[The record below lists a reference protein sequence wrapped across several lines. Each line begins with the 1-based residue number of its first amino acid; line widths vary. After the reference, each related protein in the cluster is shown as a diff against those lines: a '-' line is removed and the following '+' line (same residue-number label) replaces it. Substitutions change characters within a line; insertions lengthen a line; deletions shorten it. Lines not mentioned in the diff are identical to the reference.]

1 MSGWEGSAA
10 DGALFSNSR
19 FTDLAIPEGKFYL
32 ADAGFGACDSLL
44 VPYRGVRYHLA
55 EWGRANVRLVKILV
69 TTSLMTDH
77 FWYLY
82 SPTTCEELFNLR
94 HAQARNVIERIFG
107 IIKKRWDILNHPPHF
122 DMSVQARIPPACAAL
137 HNFILKHDPCD
148 VDDLIVAHGE
158 PETGGGVED
167 FGTLAQG
174 HVTRQE
180 KLRAEALRDRIAQEM
195 WDSYEDLLLR
205 RQEEGNFDDEQMDT
219 N

>member
-1 MSGWEGSAA
+1 
-10 DGALFSNSR
+10 
-19 FTDLAIPEGKFYL
+19 
-32 ADAGFGACDSLL
+32 
-44 VPYRGVRYHLA
+44 
-55 EWGRANVRLVKILV
+55 
-69 TTSLMTDH
+69 
-77 FWYLY
+77 
-82 SPTTCEELFNLR
+82 
-94 HAQARNVIERIFG
+94 
-107 IIKKRWDILNHPPHF
+107 
-122 DMSVQARIPPACAAL
+122 MSVQAQIPPACAAL
-137 HNFILKHDPCD
+137 HNFILKHDPRD

-158 PETGGGVED
+158 PETDGGVED